1 MNSDSRLLSFGFA
14 VAVVVASQLNSAR
27 TASVDYEHQWPA
39 WRGPLANGVAPHAKP
54 PVEWSEQK
62 NVRWKIAVPGS
73 GTSTPIVW
81 GDQVIILTAIPA
93 DGAGARGATVSQQWT
108 VLSYDRGTGREKWR
122 RIVREAA
129 PHEGHHRDHGFAS
142 ASPVTD
148 GEVLIAHFGSFGTYA
163 LDLKGQP
170 RWEVDLGDQRTRN
183 SFGEG
188 SSPAL
193 HGNTVVILWDHEG
206 EDFVV
211 ALDKRTGRELWRQR
225 RDEPTGWSTPLIIED
240 GGRAVAVLNGSNRVR
255 AYDLAT
261 GESLWECGGQTVN
274 VIPSPVADAETV
286 YVTSGFR
293 GAAMLAIKRG
303 QSGDLTDSAAIRWR
317 LSKNTPYVPSP
328 LLYGG
333 LLYFFAG
340 NNAMLSVVEAAGGK
354 LLLDGQ
360 RLEGMFGVYASPVA
374 AAGRIYLTGRDG
386 NFWVIKPGGGPIE
399 VLAKNKLDDGFD
411 ASPAA
416 VGEELFV
423 RGRKHLYCLAEQK

>member
-1 MNSDSRLLSFGFA
+1 MKRISSLLELGLALA
-14 VAVVVASQLNSAR
+14 VTGLNPASGAAVDPA
-27 TASVDYEHQWPA
+27 HQWPA
-39 WRGPLANGVAPHAKP
+39 WRGPLANGVAPHANP
-54 PVEWSEQK
+54 PSEWSEQK
-62 NVRWKIAVPGS
+62 NVRWKVAVPGS

-81 GDQVIILTAIPA
+81 GEQVILLTAIPA
-93 DGAGARGATVSQQWT
+93 SGSAAGGATAPQQWV
-108 VLSYDRGTGREKWR
+108 VLSYDRATGQERWR
-122 RIVREAA
+122 RVVREGA

-148 GEVLIAHFGSFGTYA
+148 GEVLIAHFGSYGTYA
-163 LDLKGQP
+163 LDLAGQP

-206 EDFVV
+206 DDFVV

-225 RDEPTGWSTPLIIED
+225 RDEPTGWSTPLIVED
-240 GGRAVAVLNGSNRVR
+240 GTRRVAVVNGSNRVR

-261 GESLWECGGQTVN
+261 GEPLWECGGQTVN
-274 VIPSPVADAETV
+274 VIPTPVADADTV

-293 GAAMLAIKRG
+293 GAALLAIQRG
-303 QSGDLTDSAAIRWR
+303 RSGDLTDSAAVRWR
-317 LSKNTPYVPSP
+317 LSRNTPYVPSP
-328 LLYGG
+328 LLYEG

-340 NNAMLSVVEAAGGK
+340 NNATLSIVEAAAGRV
-354 LLLDGQ
+354 LVDGQ

-374 AAGRIYLTGRDG
+374 AAGRVYLTGRDG
-386 NFWVIKPGGGPIE
+386 NCWVIKAGGGPLE
-399 VLAKNKLDDGFD
+399 VLAKNRLDDGFD

-416 VGEELFV
+416 AGCELFV
-423 RGRKHLYCLAEQK
+423 RGRKHLYCLAQRE